1 MARGHLDIIE
11 QLTGTTSDDVVLTGG
26 AAKGQLWPRIVADVL
41 GARVMVPTVTESTAL
56 GAAMYAGIGVGLYR
70 DLAGAAAADLGLDPR
85 LAVAAADDALL
96 QRWLDFVGLPMH
108 SA

>member
-1 MARGHLDIIE
+1 LIASE
-11 QLTGTTSDDVVLTGG
+11 AG
-26 AAKGQLWPRIVADVL
+26 AASR
-41 GARVMVPTVTESTAL
+41 
-56 GAAMYAGIGVGLYR
+56 LYR
-70 DLAGAAAADLGLDPR
+70 DLAGAEAADLGLDPR